1 MPSVAFEVPG
11 VEGQRRPRA
20 SVMRGH
26 AHVRKDDIDRCRE
39 LEIRAAFED
48 ARAALG
54 MPCAPADGQV
64 SVFVLCCMPMPKG
77 APKRVE
83 SMPFTRKPDADN
95 VAKSVLDALNGV
107 AWLDDAQVT
116 HLSVRKLER
125 RRATRARTEVRV
137 VWGLEDEEEDDD
149 EDWGCK

>member
-20 SVMRGH
+20 SVVRGR
-26 AHVRKDDIDRCRE
+26 AHVRKDDLDRGRE
-39 LEIRAAFED
+39 REIRAAFED
-48 ARAALG
+48 ARAACGL
-54 MPCAPADGQV
+54 PCAPADGQV
-64 SVFVLCCMPMPKG
+64 SVCVLCCMPMPKG

-125 RRATRARTEVRV
+125 RRAVTPRTAVRV